1 MQEYTISPINLRIA
15 GTKVRKSGFNSL
27 CTVGVPPENEKQG
40 MDRSTLVKS
49 DPSFVFKHTA
59 DYVFYML
66 IDRRVK
72 PVGTDAD
79 GVLSIAVNYPS
90 NKMLADGK
98 SPYTLLMELYEAF
111 RQNYMRPMADG
122 RYAFVDEYVESTIFE
137 QILQRYTLTDLATR
151 YVPMALEGLTAQL
164 QVPAALMQTFFVD
177 TQYPEF
183 ARFKDVEVGED
194 CLTTPGLE
202 TLEIPRP
209 IKYEVWE
216 NNHNTCRLIKRSD
229 FYTTQVADT
238 PYETFRNVTFSIEE
252 IPESGTLKKDGAV
265 IQFNEKMQRVM
276 CTVSSEAVTY
286 TLRLL
291 IAGSCTQQEKE
302 LIRARIERGEITFKL
317 NSWENINQA
326 LLQGGKIRARDVENA
341 RITVVPA
348 KVGRFNLYTDVK
360 VDDSRKE
367 YLVVLNVR
375 DEKAL
380 GAVAG
385 PTGTAIGAVA
395 APQQTS
401 SANKP
406 SAGAGHQT
414 SLSSKQTKQKSNTL
428 YIILAAIAGFALAI
442 VFMLLFFGDSDEGVT
457 ISQNSTNDTTKVQ
470 TATAGNQETDTTKQ
484 KITEPTDLQP
494 ETGSN
499 ENQDM
504 TVVGNNNIVGE
515 ESGVD
520 IIQLNEEKKKKEA
533 LEKLNS
539 LSVDEIRQSIVDLIR
554 DGKSLGAI
562 QKVNGYNSLNMSDK
576 ITIEAILR
584 PSQFTDPN
592 PKSDYNK
599 PNKVG
604 QTAVNNAVAKKSDI
618 KTWPDLEAIQ
628 SEITRI
634 MNQFKK
640 KKK

>member
-79 GVLSIAVNYPS
+79 GVLSIAVNFPA

-122 RYAFVDEYVESTIFE
+122 RFAFVDEYVESTIFE

-216 NNHNTCRLIKRSD
+216 NNHNTGRLIKRSD
-229 FYTTQVADT
+229 YYTTRVADT
-238 PYETFRNVTFSIEE
+238 PYEMFRNVSFSIDE

-276 CTVSSEAVTY
+276 CTVSSETVTY

-414 SLSSKQTKQKSNTL
+414 SSSSKQTKQKSNTL

-470 TATAGNQETDTTKQ
+470 TATAGTQEKDTTKQ
-484 KITEPTDLQP
+484 EAGQSSIPASTKDSSKTEL
-494 ETGSN
+494 
-499 ENQDM
+499 ENNQESKNVDPLSEADKDALRKAELERRAQEELKKPSIDE
-504 TVVGNNNIVGE
+504 VKQNIVKMIR
-515 ESGVD
+515 SGKGLDVVRRVEGYGD
-520 IIQLNEEKKKKEA
+520 VLGYKERTTVEAVLNPDQYYSKLKSVGINLIKAEVNKKT
-533 LEKLNS
+533 S
-539 LSVDEIRQSIVDLIR
+539 
-554 DGKSLGAI
+554 
-562 QKVNGYNSLNMSDK
+562 
-576 ITIEAILR
+576 
-584 PSQFTDPN
+584 
-592 PKSDYNK
+592 
-599 PNKVG
+599 
-604 QTAVNNAVAKKSDI
+604 I
-618 KTWPDLEAIQ
+618 KTWADLIVIQ
-628 SEITRI
+628 NKIGVITQNKK
-634 MNQFKK
+634 NQK
-640 KKK
+640 